1 METRPHRNRALSITK
16 SRWIAYAAASAASMF
31 AGSRSSEA
39 AIHYSGVLDITVP
52 GDGFRR
58 VELPLDKPGDSIAF
72 EHRASIF
79 GFSDEWAGFQ
89 ALGLKGG
96 SFGGIS
102 FDFDYYYVQKL
113 ERGAFV
119 SAGPFNT
126 RQKRQLSGFGEL
138 AGEFSGYFVGRGIGF
153 VGFAFDGGKGKQ
165 YGWARVYMSGY
176 QRGNGF
182 KVLDYA
188 YADPGEPIQVGQTS
202 SDEAATPALGSLGLL
217 AVGAAGFVAWRKGRL
232 GNGSRD

>member
-1 METRPHRNRALSITK
+1 MRPRA
-16 SRWIAYAAASAASMF
+16 RPACYVGGRPA
-31 AGSRSSEA
+31 EA
-39 AIHYSGVLDITVP
+39 AIHYSGMLDITVP
-52 GDGFRR
+52 GDGFHR

-89 ALGLKGG
+89 ARGLKGG

-113 ERGAFV
+113 ELGAFV

-138 AGEFSGYFVGRGIGF
+138 AGEFSGYFVDRGIGF
-153 VGFAFDGGKGKQ
+153 VGFAFDGGQGKQ

-188 YADPGEPIQVGQTS
+188 YADPREPIQVGQTS
-202 SDEAATPALGSLGLL
+202 SDEAGKPALGSLGLL
-217 AVGAAGFVAWRKGRL
+217 AVGAAGLVAWRTRRSAKG
-232 GNGSRD
+232 SQA